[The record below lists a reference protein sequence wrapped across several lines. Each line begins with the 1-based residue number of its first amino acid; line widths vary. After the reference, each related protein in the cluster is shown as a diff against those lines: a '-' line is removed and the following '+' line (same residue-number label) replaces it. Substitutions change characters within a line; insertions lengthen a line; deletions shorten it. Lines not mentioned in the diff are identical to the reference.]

1 MVAFHSL
8 THKLLSVH
16 MNNTIFQKE
25 LNIIGV
31 MPKNNSYN
39 PVMVDKLI
47 QKKVR
52 IRLFLQIL
60 NLKKKLR
67 KLRAQCTNA

>member
-1 MVAFHSL
+1 
-8 THKLLSVH
+8 

-60 NLKKKLR
+60 NLKKK
-67 KLRAQCTNA
+67 T